1 MAEAFGFVTLSA
13 EQDRKYDRLKLDD
26 RAARYRFRDAQFD
39 GRRTARDSFGNLLHL
54 DKQAAIRKY
63 GVANVQTHV
72 VQVDHKV
79 PLKTV
84 FEFGSALGLSDEKIK
99 EIANDESNFRL
110 ASAHFNETK
119 KAKSDFQMA
128 AEYWKNGERIEG
140 AQLLADGTVGTINI
154 SGRLVAGVVEER
166 VQVVAKQV
174 PGGVKVATR
183 MVAEEAAMPLMM
195 AGIHNMVAVAQGEKT
210 IIEGAKDSA
219 VETGTAVLGAR
230 AQELGIQAA
239 NQALQRS
246 GVQVMR
252 QIAKANVIGNVV
264 MLGMRVKGSLARY
277 LDGRLSADEFIMEV
291 GIQGC
296 TLAAETVGATI
307 GQTLI
312 PIPVVGA
319 VLGAMV
325 ASVACNAVADL
336 MRTAKDCGKLQ
347 FVKDRRNLIEDIA
360 SQAQQEMARQR
371 AELER
376 LVKADLASWDAAEQ
390 AAFDLIYKGMQQN
403 DVDTITRGLN
413 TIVAQ
418 FGRKLTFEDHD
429 SFHRAFQDPNY
440 VFKL

>member
-1 MAEAFGFVTLSA
+1 M
-13 EQDRKYDRLKLDD
+13 
-26 RAARYRFRDAQFD
+26 
-39 GRRTARDSFGNLLHL
+39 
-54 DKQAAIRKY
+54 
-63 GVANVQTHV
+63 
-72 VQVDHKV
+72 
-79 PLKTV
+79 
-84 FEFGSALGLSDEKIK
+84 
-99 EIANDESNFRL
+99 
-110 ASAHFNETK
+110 
-119 KAKSDFQMA
+119 
-128 AEYWKNGERIEG
+128 
-140 AQLLADGTVGTINI
+140 
-154 SGRLVAGVVEER
+154 VEER